1 VATEGGLEVGL
12 EALPEGGELVRV
24 AGELD
29 PASVADLEAALLR
42 GQLGARLVLDLSE
55 CTFLDSSAIHVIL
68 AEAERRRGGGGG
80 VEVVAPGAVA
90 RRPLEIAEAGRAV
103 RIHVSIADAVAG

>member
-1 VATEGGLEVGL
+1 MATDGGLEVGL

-29 PASVADLEAALLR
+29 PASVADLEAVLSR
-42 GQLGARLVLDLSE
+42 GQPEARLVLDLSE

-68 AEAERRRGGGGG
+68 AQAERRRGAGGG
-80 VEVVAPGAVA
+80 VEVVAPGAAV
-90 RRPLEIAEAGRAV
+90 RRPLEIAEADRAV
-103 RIHVSIADAVAG
+103 RIHVSVADAVAG